1 MFASHF
7 NRHLSRGVLALA
19 LAAAA
24 GLASAE
30 TMHVVLDTSGFTG
43 YAGAGWLDLQF
54 NPGSA
59 TAALAGATVS
69 NLSGFDAAV
78 AALPSGAVQSL
89 AGGYLINNS
98 SGYNDLFSAVHLGGK
113 VSFDV
118 SFSGAADPTGQLAGS
133 LFGVALYG
141 GADSNTVTQLGNA
154 DANTGN
160 LAQFA
165 WQPARAGSAG
175 SVATTVF
182 DGAVVTVSAVPEP
195 SGWLM
200 LGAGLAL
207 VGVAT
212 RRKPRGAVA
221 AA

>member
-1 MFASHF
+1 MFASTFSLHV
-7 NRHLSRGVLALA
+7 RRGVLALA
-19 LAAAA
+19 LAAST
-24 GLASAE
+24 GLAAAD
-30 TMHVVLDTSGFTG
+30 TMHVVLDTSSFTG

-69 NLSGFDAAV
+69 NLAGFDGSV
-78 AALPSGAVQSL
+78 AAQLSGDASGSP
-89 AGGYLINNS
+89 ASGYQLDNGT
-98 SGYNDLFSAVHLGGK
+98 GYNDVFSAVHLGGK

-118 SFSGAADPTGQLAGS
+118 SFSGAADASGQLAGS

-141 GADSNTVTQLGNA
+141 GADIPTASQLGHA
-154 DANTGN
+154 DANSGN

-165 WQPARAGSAG
+165 WQPGLSGNAG
-175 SVATTVF
+175 SVSTTVF

-207 VGVAT
+207 VGVST
-212 RRKPRGAVA
+212 RRKQQPAVA
-221 AA
+221 